1 MKISTGV
8 LFWYIYHKMMNN
20 NNILMVIWFMV
31 ANPYPGE
38 RTLGGTGRSPYI
50 IYLISILL
58 INKTINHIESQ
69 LPLIIK
75 DF

>member
-1 MKISTGV
+1 
-8 LFWYIYHKMMNN
+8 
-20 NNILMVIWFMV
+20 MVIWFMV

-38 RTLGGTGRSPYI
+38 RILGGTGRSPYI

-58 INKTINHIESQ
+58 INKTINHIVPQ
-69 LPLIIK
+69 LSLIIK